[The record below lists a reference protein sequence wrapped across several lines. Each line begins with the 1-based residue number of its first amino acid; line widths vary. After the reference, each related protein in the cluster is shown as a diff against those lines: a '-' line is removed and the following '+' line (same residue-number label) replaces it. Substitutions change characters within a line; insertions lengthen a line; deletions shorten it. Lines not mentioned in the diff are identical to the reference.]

1 MLAWEIPV
9 ANTSQVPVH
18 NVHRC
23 EQRLAAVLLRGVEA
37 EDLLHGVG
45 AVIVRYKPSELFL
58 GNIFGETFEGGIRL
72 RIKIVDLRFALL
84 ILPQALVAGLRVFRN
99 IG

>member
-1 MLAWEIPV
+1 MP
-9 ANTSQVPVH
+9 NTEQVPVH

-23 EQRLAAVLLRGVEA
+23 KQRLAAVLLRGVEA

-45 AVIVRYKPSELFL
+45 AVILRYKPSELFL
-58 GNIFGETFEGGIRL
+58 GNIFGKNFEGGIRL

-84 ILPQALVAGLRVFRN
+84 ILSQFLVAGLRVFRN